1 MVLPSGIDSLAPSVL
16 NLPFLSRIRIVPLTL
31 PATTDLPCSGCG
43 RLDRRRRLVAV
54 SPSGGGGGALT
65 VNVIAGLVPTLP
77 ASSDCEATSV

>member
-31 PATTDLPCSGCG
+31 PATTDLPCSGWG
-43 RLDRRRRLVAV
+43 GTTGGLVSV
-54 SPSGGGGGALT
+54 SSSGGGGGALT
-65 VNVIAGLVPTLP
+65 VNVIAGLVPRLP

>member
-1 MVLPSGIDSLAPSVL
+1 MLPSGIDSLAPSVL

-31 PATTDLPCSGCG
+31 PATTDWPCTGAGGSTGG
-43 RLDRRRRLVAV
+43 GFV
-54 SPSGGGGGALT
+54 SVSLSGGGGGALT